1 VAIQAL
7 SPALNQPTTAVQVID
22 RLQDVLL
29 RIARRPE
36 PTGLFADDSGAVRLV
51 QRVPTF
57 DGLLD
62 LAFTEITADGAGS
75 PQVARR
81 LLAAY
86 DGLGKAVPERFRLG
100 LEERSTLLVAHIHEV
115 TGKGIGSVALRPDS
129 TGLG

>member
-1 VAIQAL
+1 M
-7 SPALNQPTTAVQVID
+7 
-22 RLQDVLL
+22 
-29 RIARRPE
+29 
-36 PTGLFADDSGAVRLV
+36 RLV
-51 QRVPTF
+51 QQVPTF

-62 LAFTEITADGAGS
+62 LAFTEISANGADS

-86 DGLGKAVPERFRLG
+86 DELGKAVPERFRPG

-115 TGKGIGSVALRPDS
+115 TGKGIESVALRPDS

>member
-1 VAIQAL
+1 M
-7 SPALNQPTTAVQVID
+7 QVID
-22 RLQDVLL
+22 RLQDILL
-29 RIARRPE
+29 RISRRPE

-51 QRVPTF
+51 QQVPTF
-57 DGLLD
+57 DGLVD
-62 LAFTEITADGAGS
+62 LAFTEITADGADS

-86 DGLGKAVPERFRLG
+86 DGLGTVVPERFRPG
-100 LEERSTLLVAHIHEV
+100 LEERRTLLVAHIRVV